1 MHCRGGGQV
10 ERQRIVRA
18 GRDRHVQALG
28 GRPRLAAAEPEVDV
42 RDDGVPTG
50 VIVERSKCQSSSST
64 PGFGPAGY
72 DPTVD
77 EIQHRGWLALE
88 IRGFYGDT

>member
-64 PGFGPAGY
+64 PGLGRRATTQPLTRFSTGAGL
-72 DPTVD
+72 P
-77 EIQHRGWLALE
+77 
-88 IRGFYGDT
+88 